1 MRTLLSAA
9 FAVIALAFAAVVGL
23 DCSAQKGTTPPA
35 AESPNPREDRLIR
48 EKVQRADPAVVD
60 VVILGRR
67 VAAPQ
72 VKCGPHDEVWRVAV
86 ERRSGNRRVYYAR
99 VTRRADGETNAV
111 GLYEEDGTEFTTSR

>member
-1 MRTLLSAA
+1 MRTLSTVVFAA
-9 FAVIALAFAAVVGL
+9 LALAFGTVVIQ
-23 DCSAQKGTTPPA
+23 SVSPPGA
-35 AESPNPREDRLIR
+35 PAPGEAPSHHEDEFVRR
-48 EKVQRADPAVVD
+48 KVEWADPAVVD

>member
-23 DCSAQKGTTPPA
+23 DCSAQRGPSPPA
-35 AESPNPREDRLIR
+35 AESPNPREDRVVR
-48 EKVQRADPAVVD
+48 EKVQRDDPAVVD

-72 VKCGPHDEVWRVAV
+72 VQCGPRDEVWQVEV
-86 ERRSGNRRVYYAR
+86 ERRSGNRRTHYVR
-99 VTRRADGETNAV
+99 ITRRADGEMSHAYLHN
-111 GLYEEDGTEFTTSR
+111 EDGSEFTTAP